1 MPLLRCDKC
10 QTPLPGA
17 AVNTLTPIACPA
29 CGTSLIVQVFP
40 AFLRPVA
47 RGRVSETLGSAEDAG
62 CFYHPRKKAVVPCGD
77 CGRFLRALGDL
88 ERAGRHV
95 GPTCRELARQAGRS
109 LRAGNQRTLHDQVA
123 LTLAVV
129 GPVIFGWGSLVTA
142 PIALFLVI
150 RYWNEP
156 ARSPVPRSRAWMIVA
171 GLLALLQ
178 IAGWS
183 FVVYLLLNRHSR
195 VL

>member
-1 MPLLRCDKC
+1 M
-10 QTPLPGA
+10 
-17 AVNTLTPIACPA
+17 
-29 CGTSLIVQVFP
+29 
-40 AFLRPVA
+40 
-47 RGRVSETLGSAEDAG
+47 
-62 CFYHPRKKAVVPCGD
+62 PCGD
-77 CGRFLRALGDL
+77 CGRFLCALCDL
-88 ERAGRHV
+88 EIDGRHV
-95 GPTCRELARQAGRS
+95 CPTCMELARQAGRS